1 MVFTDKGLKAIRDE
15 VNSLHEQRVDRLT
28 NINVGCIPP
37 ETFADV
43 VKRTPPGGTIYWP
56 SVGCVAPGTIVDC
69 EDKPLYWKDGV
80 YWSTSQNPV
89 TWNTSSPE
97 SLESAIIYK
106 DQEKPPA
113 GSHYTSFSVD
123 DIESPSQ
130 ELLQKWL
137 DWYKDHNLWEDG
149 EKPQGRFE
157 ALLDKYDDLLSRFGE

>member
-15 VNSLHEQRVDRLT
+15 VNSLHD
-28 NINVGCIPP
+28 
-37 ETFADV
+37 
-43 VKRTPPGGTIYWP
+43 
-56 SVGCVAPGTIVDC
+56 
-69 EDKPLYWKDGV
+69 
-80 YWSTSQNPV
+80 
-89 TWNTSSPE
+89 
-97 SLESAIIYK
+97 
-106 DQEKPPA
+106 
-113 GSHYTSFSVD
+113 TSFSVD

>member
-69 EDKPLYWKDGV
+69 EDKP
-80 YWSTSQNPV
+80 
-89 TWNTSSPE
+89 
-97 SLESAIIYK
+97 
-106 DQEKPPA
+106 
-113 GSHYTSFSVD
+113 
-123 DIESPSQ
+123 
-130 ELLQKWL
+130 
-137 DWYKDHNLWEDG
+137 
-149 EKPQGRFE
+149 QGRFE